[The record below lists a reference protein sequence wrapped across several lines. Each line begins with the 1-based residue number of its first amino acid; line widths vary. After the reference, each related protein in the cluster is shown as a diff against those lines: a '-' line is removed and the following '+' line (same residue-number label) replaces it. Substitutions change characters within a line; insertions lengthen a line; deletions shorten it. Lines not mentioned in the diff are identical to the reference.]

1 MKQAQYYL
9 YENYG
14 LPPHVV
20 LGVDGRTVELIEHL
34 VESERTLRQMRIALL
49 WPGVEQV
56 EGGLP
61 AGGASA

>member
-20 LGVDGRTVELIEHL
+20 LSDAQLLQLGRAIAFVASADGVLAPE
-34 VESERTLRQMRIALL
+34 
-49 WPGVEQV
+49 EQ
-56 EGGLP
+56 LP
-61 AGGASA
+61 AGGAAA